1 MGHFPVRYVTNYQR
15 VHFEKTQP
23 RSSHMVYRY
32 GLWSSHRPTVI
43 IKDSVHAHY
52 MDININYI
60 YTYAFKWI
68 DDYPP
73 IWVNLIQI
81 LTMAHI
87 FPDSFISSQHAMQ
100 SASAALTRTCDCEMV
115 QEEVQLG
122 QTFSILHFT
131 AGLRKTWIQYNG
143 GKTITTIV
151 NHSQTGGL
159 LLF

>member
-1 MGHFPVRYVTNYQR
+1 MIVYSIWLMVIHPVEILLINPYQR
-15 VHFEKTQP
+15 IDGHPQF
-23 RSSHMVYRY
+23 
-32 GLWSSHRPTVI
+32 G
-43 IKDSVHAHY
+43 
-52 MDININYI
+52 
-60 YTYAFKWI
+60 YT
-68 DDYPP
+68 
-73 IWVNLIQI
+73 L

-151 NHSQTGGL
+151 NHSQMGGL

>member
-1 MGHFPVRYVTNYQR
+1 MG
-15 VHFEKTQP
+15 
-23 RSSHMVYRY
+23 
-32 GLWSSHRPTVI
+32 
-43 IKDSVHAHY
+43 
-52 MDININYI
+52 ININYI
-60 YTYAFKWI
+60 NGLMTIPQFGLIY
-68 DDYPP
+68 
-73 IWVNLIQI
+73 VNLIQI
-81 LTMAHI
+81 QTTMAHI

-151 NHSQTGGL
+151 NHSQMGGL